1 VTALIDEISQAS
13 AGLLFPSESDAPV
26 QPFVWQEQQPFS
38 IAALRRAQGY
48 TAGTLIATLDVDTF
62 FGAATRA
69 YDWHGPAEQERAE
82 RFRALVELLNVRLR
96 ALAAYKVGESGT
108 LDVFVVGQVDDGTW
122 AGVRTQVVE
131 T

>member
-1 VTALIDEISQAS
+1 MTALNDEISQAS

-26 QPFVWQEQQPFS
+26 HLFVWQGQQPFS

-48 TAGTLIATLDVDTF
+48 SADMPIGTFDVDEF
-62 FGAATRA
+62 FGPATRA
-69 YDWHGPAEQERAE
+69 YDWHGPADQERTQ
-82 RFRALVELLNVRLR
+82 RFRALVELLKARLHDV
-96 ALAAYKVGESGT
+96 AAYKVGKSGT
-108 LDVFVVGQVDDGTW
+108 LDVFVVGQADDGTF